1 MVILALRIKI
11 EQNLYDELDIDK
23 KASFIETHKTINKI
37 IFVEENGIEVL
48 DIYYILK
55 PLYNEALHINERT
68 SFQNKLK
75 SSYLKLHNK
84 NIQRMIANV
93 FEIRIDF

>member
-11 EQNLYDELDIDK
+11 EQNLYDELDTNK
-23 KASFIETHKTINKI
+23 KVLFLETHKTINKI
-37 IFVEENGIEVL
+37 IFAEENGIEVS
-48 DIYYILK
+48 DINYILK

-68 SFQNKLK
+68 SIQNKLK

-84 NIQRMIANV
+84 NIQRMIANIFGV
-93 FEIRIDF
+93 RMD

>member
-1 MVILALRIKI
+1 MDFLCVQFHSTIK
-11 EQNLYDELDIDK
+11 Q
-23 KASFIETHKTINKI
+23 I
-37 IFVEENGIEVL
+37 IFSEENGIEVL

-68 SFQNKLK
+68 SIQNKLK

-84 NIQRMIANV
+84 NIQRMIANIFGV
-93 FEIRIDF
+93 RMD